1 MKSINCRWT
10 IIWDVFFQSG
20 RCWFHRSPDH
30 PIILGWGMVG
40 SSCTWNARY
49 ASHAKCFTNESLGW
63 KYASFQDYQESS
75 KAGWSTPIFSCSSTW
90 FDDFWGVVPWE
101 IWSPA
106 AAFSNCFFPIKNDET
121 WPFQRISQQKTP
133 ETVFFLNEYRNKM
146 AEKIKW
152 SRFNT
157 FNEAGR
163 LPSHLGVSFSL
174 KNILIPID
182 FTSDACKSL
191 ATEFVKPFRRNKN
204 HTTNMYIYTS
214 TCHDSYYCKLVF

>member
-49 ASHAKCFTNESLGW
+49 ASHAKRFTNESLGW
-63 KYASFQDYQESS
+63 KSASFQDYQESS

-121 WPFQRISQQKTP
+121 WPFQRISQQKNLKRC
-133 ETVFFLNEYRNKM
+133 FFSMNT
-146 AEKIKW
+146 ATKW
-152 SRFNT
+152 LRRSSDQ
-157 FNEAGR
+157 G
-163 LPSHLGVSFSL
+163 
-174 KNILIPID
+174 LIPSMRLEGYPLI
-182 FTSDACKSL
+182 L
-191 ATEFVKPFRRNKN
+191 AYPSPWKTFLYP
-204 HTTNMYIYTS
+204 
-214 TCHDSYYCKLVF
+214 